1 MPIKETKQN
10 SSVQKEPTS
19 LYLSSDLIEKL
30 EDIEFYMKKQIPR
43 DKRKRLNKSILHE
56 IILTNVVENYL
67 AEKQNSLL
75 YKWIVDW
82 TQV

>member
-1 MPIKETKQN
+1 MAIKEKKQN

-19 LYLSSDLIEKL
+19 LYLSSDLIEKM
-30 EDIEFYMKKQIPR
+30 EDIEFYMKKQIPK

-75 YKWIVDW
+75 SKWVVNWSKI
-82 TQV
+82 